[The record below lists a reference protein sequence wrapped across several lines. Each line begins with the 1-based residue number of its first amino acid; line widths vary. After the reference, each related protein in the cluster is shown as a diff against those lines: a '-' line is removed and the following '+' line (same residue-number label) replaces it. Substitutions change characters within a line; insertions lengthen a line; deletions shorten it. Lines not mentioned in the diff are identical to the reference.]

1 MLHLNINYEFTTLV
15 IVRTVASFSLIKILY
30 TSQPSQVL
38 ADSHRLLSES
48 IDANQGD
55 EDVIYVGLY
64 IYSFVSS

>member
-30 TSQPSQVL
+30 ASQVL

-48 IDANQGD
+48 IDTNQGD

>member
-1 MLHLNINYEFTTLV
+1 MLHLNTNYEFTTLV

-30 TSQPSQVL
+30 ASQLSQVL

-48 IDANQGD
+48 IDTNQGD

-64 IYSFVSS
+64 IYSFVRS

>member
-30 TSQPSQVL
+30 ASQLSQVL

-64 IYSFVSS
+64 IYSFVRS

>member
-1 MLHLNINYEFTTLV
+1 MLHLNINYESFV
-15 IVRTVASFSLIKILY
+15 IVRTVASFGLIKILY